1 MLQIS
6 QIVDLFGK
14 ETSIKIEILSYL
26 KKKKNWVLLDELS
39 SELNM
44 TTRTLTKYLTFI
56 EEDIHSFS
64 LDNEIQLEHYGNKGY
79 FLHYDFAP
87 AL

>member
-44 TTRTLTKYLTFI
+44 TTRTITKYLTFI
-56 EEDIHSFS
+56 EEDILS
-64 LDNEIQLEHYGNKGY
+64 LSIPRFNWIITGVRATFYAMIL
-79 FLHYDFAP
+79 L
-87 AL
+87 LL